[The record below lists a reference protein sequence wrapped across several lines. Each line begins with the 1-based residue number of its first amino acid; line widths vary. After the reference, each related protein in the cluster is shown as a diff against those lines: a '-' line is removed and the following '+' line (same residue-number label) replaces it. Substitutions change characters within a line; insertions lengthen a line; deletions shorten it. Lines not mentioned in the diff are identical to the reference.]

1 MIYRFYSWRLK
12 KDNIPSSTV
21 ELLMCLPHLFQLATV
36 YIVLLYFFPS
46 LKKINLTNFQLITCL
61 IGFQLLYHVIVYNK
75 KRWMDYIEEFKNETD
90 EQRKKRTTLII
101 IYTIG
106 TYLLFFGGLIIL
118 F

>member
-12 KDNIPSSTV
+12 KDNIPSTTV

-61 IGFQLLYHVIVYNK
+61 IRFQLLYHVIVYNK